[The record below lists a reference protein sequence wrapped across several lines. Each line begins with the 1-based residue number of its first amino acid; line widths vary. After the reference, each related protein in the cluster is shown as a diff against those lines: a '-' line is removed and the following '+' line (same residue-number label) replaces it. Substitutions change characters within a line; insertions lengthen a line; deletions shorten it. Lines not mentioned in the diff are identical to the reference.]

1 MAITQPN
8 RNDRSAAEGGMS
20 QRRRWLVFGSNVVVA
35 ILLATALTVAAVWL
49 SGSLL
54 RGRLRNDWTAGG
66 RFSLSP
72 RSRAMLDEL
81 PCDVRLTN
89 LYSHTPEIPA
99 SEEQWQRVQDL
110 LVEYQ
115 MASPRI
121 TVEAVNPAADVGGVE
136 SLVARLRERYA
147 KELEKPKAALE
158 QFAALR
164 KDLNDLLVAEARRL
178 DAAAGGWKDGPQ
190 ETVMALRVVAQGWR
204 ELKGVGDQ
212 TAVAIQILADQ
223 PLPAYATAIARA
235 REYLKIVRDNL
246 EAVPGYYAKLKASA
260 QGVPVPDD
268 VQAILAGGK
277 ETYEPIRQRIE
288 AFDKAAAD
296 LPELELDAVRR
307 DISQGEA
314 ILIET
319 PDRVKVISF
328 DEVWINNPN
337 ATGETAGERLFNG
350 ESVISSALVGL
361 SNPEK
366 PAVLFVTFGAPA
378 AAPGGPYAELADRLR
393 KANFIVEDWDV
404 LRRKEMPRPEHM
416 TKAILVFVPPAASDW
431 RRAPPPAPEAYR
443 AAIDAVQ
450 DGTAAI
456 VLAEPGGRFA
466 PTVSYGELFGL
477 FGIKVRF
484 DAVAVHKVVVNATTG
499 QERALPQIEI
509 TSYANHP
516 ITRPLGGLPTMMV
529 IASPLETAKEPPA
542 GVTVRPIV
550 ELPGGPDY
558 WADTVVFEAVRGEA
572 ARDEGADIPGPV
584 PLAVAATRTFQTP
597 GMERSLSTQK
607 VVLFG
612 NAVFA
617 QDRLT
622 TYVDPRDPFG
632 GPVFP
637 GNAELFLNSLLWVA
651 GTEHL
656 ITISPEAIQARRLG
670 DVGAWRLPVQ
680 VMLIGGLPAAV
691 LAAGLVV
698 YILRRR

>member
-1 MAITQPN
+1 MAITPPH
-8 RNDRSAAEGGMS
+8 RSARNAAESGMS
-20 QRRRWLVFGSNVVVA
+20 QRRRWLLFGSNVVVA
-35 ILLATALTVAAVWL
+35 ALLASALTVAAVWL

-54 RGRLRNDWTAGG
+54 RGRLRIDWTAGG

-89 LYSHTPEIPA
+89 LYSHTPKIPA

-110 LVEYQ
+110 LAEYQ
-115 MASPRI
+115 TASLRI
-121 TVEAVNPAADVGGVE
+121 TVEAINPAVDVGGVE
-136 SLVARLRERYA
+136 SLVARLRRRYA

-164 KDLNDLLVAEARRL
+164 KDLNDLLAAEAGRL
-178 DAAAGGWKDGPQ
+178 DAAAGGWKGGPQ
-190 ETVMALRVVAQGWR
+190 DTVMALRVVAQGWR

-212 TAVAIQILADQ
+212 TAVAIQTLADQ

-235 REYLKIVRDNL
+235 REYLKIVKDNL
-246 EAVPGYYAKLKASA
+246 EAVPGYYAKLQESA

-268 VQAILAGGK
+268 VRAILAAGK
-277 ETYEPIRQRIE
+277 KTYEPIRRRIE

-328 DEVWINNPN
+328 DEVWVNNP
-337 ATGETAGERLFNG
+337 APTREGSERLFNG
-350 ESVISSALVGL
+350 ESVVSSALVGL

-366 PAVLFVTFGAPA
+366 PAVLFVTFGAAA

-431 RRAPPPAPEAYR
+431 RQALPPPVPEAYR
-443 AAIDAVQ
+443 AAIDAVR

-466 PTVSYGELFGL
+466 PTVPYGELFGL
-477 FGIKVRF
+477 FGVQVRF

-499 QERALPQIEI
+499 QERAIPQIEI
-509 TSYANHP
+509 TSYAEHT
-516 ITRPLGGLPTMMV
+516 ITRPLGGLPTMML
-529 IASPLETAKEPPA
+529 IAAPLEAAKEPPA

-550 ELPGGPDY
+550 ELPGGADY
-558 WADTVVFEAVRGEA
+558 WADTVVFEAVRGKA
-572 ARDEGADIPGPV
+572 TRDEGGDIPGRV
-584 PLAVAATRTFQTP
+584 PLAVAATRRLDK
-597 GMERSLSTQK
+597 GEQK

-612 NAVFA
+612 NATFA
-617 QDRLT
+617 QDRVA
-622 TYVDPRDPFG
+622 YYRDPFG
-632 GPVFP
+632 QPMFP
-637 GNAELFLNSLLWVA
+637 GNAELFLNSLLWVS
-651 GTEHL
+651 GTDHL
-656 ITISPEAIQARRLG
+656 ISISPEALQARRLG
-670 DVGAWRLPVQ
+670 DMGGWRLPVQ

-698 YILRRR
+698 YVLRRR